1 MVPILRRLIRPAFY
15 LSHNILSQLGVAITT
30 TSALTLISLYTTE
43 FFGVHVGPYAG
54 VVMFFLLPALFV
66 VGLLMIPLGIAIE
79 YRKERL
85 AGTLPD
91 EYPKVDFADPRL
103 RETLQFVV
111 MMTAVNIA
119 MFLTATYKAVNYM
132 DSTQF
137 CGQTCHT
144 PMTPEY
150 TAYQNSPHSRVACV
164 ECHVGPGFT
173 GFLAAKAAGTRQLLG
188 VMFNN
193 YHRPIPSPV
202 RSLRPA
208 RETCEHCHWPQ
219 RFTGDKFWVD
229 TKFSDDEKNT
239 RLTTVLVL
247 KLGGE
252 TYAGTVGIHGRHLD
266 TGKSRIEYI
275 STDDKRQVIPSVRY
289 MDDKG
294 QPVEFASSD
303 IKTTPEQLDKGE
315 HRAMDCV
322 DCHNRPTHTFQ
333 LPERAV
339 DRAMTQGSISP
350 DLPFVKKKSVELLK
364 VSYPDRDT
372 AAQQIPAGL
381 VNYFKTTYPAVYSEH
396 RVKVEAAA
404 DEVKKIYMRNVFPEM
419 KITWGTHTNNIGH
432 EDFLGCFR
440 CHDGSHT
447 AKDGR
452 VITNDC
458 GACHTL
464 ITVDDPNPK
473 VLTDLSMK

>member
-1 MVPILRRLIRPAFY
+1 MVPSFRRLIRPAFY
-15 LSHNILSQLGVAITT
+15 LSHNLLSQLGVAVTT

-54 VVMFFLLPALFV
+54 IVMFFLLPGLFLL
-66 VGLLMIPLGIAIE
+66 GLLMIPAGIAFE

-85 AGTLPD
+85 AGTLPQ
-91 EYPKVDFADPRL
+91 EYPKVDFADARL
-103 RETLQFVV
+103 RETMQFVV
-111 MMTAVNIA
+111 IMTSVNIA

-164 ECHVGPGFT
+164 DCHVGPGIS
-173 GFLAAKAAGTRQLLG
+173 GFVAAKAAGTRQLLG
-188 VMFNN
+188 VMFNDF
-193 YHRPIPSPV
+193 HRPIPSPV

-247 KLGGE
+247 KLGGV
-252 TYAGTVGIHGRHLD
+252 TWQGTQGIHGRHLD
-266 TGKSRIEYI
+266 TGTSRIEYV
-275 STDDKRQVIPSVRY
+275 STDDKREVIPNVRY

-303 IKTTPEQLDKGE
+303 VKTTPDQLAKGE
-315 HRAMDCV
+315 HRSMDCV
-322 DCHNRPTHTFQ
+322 DCHNRPTHAFQ
-333 LPERAV
+333 LPERAM
-339 DRAMTQGSISP
+339 DKAMVQGLIST

-364 VSYPDRDT
+364 VNYPDRDT
-372 AAQQIPAGL
+372 AAQQIPMGL
-381 VNYFKTTYPAVYSEH
+381 VNYYKTAYPAVYSEH
-396 RVKVEAAA
+396 RAVVEAAA
-404 DEVKKIYMRNVFPEM
+404 DQVKNIYMRNVFPEM
-419 KITWGTHTNNIGH
+419 KITWGTHSNNIGH

-473 VLTDLSMK
+473 VLTDLSMR